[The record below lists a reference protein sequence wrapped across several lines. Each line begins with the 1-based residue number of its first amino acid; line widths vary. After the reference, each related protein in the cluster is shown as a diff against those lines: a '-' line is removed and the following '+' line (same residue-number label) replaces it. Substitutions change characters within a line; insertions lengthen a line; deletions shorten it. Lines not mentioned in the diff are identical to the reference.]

1 MLQLEN
7 LVIVKLGG
15 SVITH
20 KETSPPAINEKHLSR
35 IVKELTAHD
44 GKLIVVLGG
53 GAHGHQAAHK
63 HGFGNPDTDPKQLL
77 AGIPE
82 IRHNMSLLASKVE
95 EELNTQGIPGVVFS
109 PFTFVTLH
117 NNLIGNFPLEL
128 VEETLNAGIAVIIH
142 GDVCIDKTKAASIL
156 SGDTIAKYLAEELKP
171 KAVFIGTNVD
181 GVMDANP
188 ETNPDAKPIPLI
200 NNSNKDR
207 ILALTGPSSSTDVTG
222 GMTKKITELLE
233 LANHDVDI
241 VIFNLLVTGRLTAL
255 FGNESVVCTRIQS

>member
-20 KETSPPAINEKHLSR
+20 KEASPPTINEKHLSR

-44 GKLIVVLGG
+44 GKLIVILGG

-63 HGFGNPDTDPKQLL
+63 HGFASSDTDPKRLL

-82 IRHNMSLLASKVE
+82 IRHNMFLLASKVE

-109 PFTFVTLH
+109 PFMFVTLH
-117 NNLIGNFPLEL
+117 NTLIDNFPTKII
-128 VEETLNAGIAVIIH
+128 EETLNADIAVIIH

-200 NNSNKDR
+200 NNSNKNE

-222 GMTKKITELLE
+222 GMTKKITELLD

-241 VIFNLLVTGRLTAL
+241 VIFNLLVAGRLTAL
-255 FGNESVVCTRIQS
+255 FGNESVPCTKIQS